1 MWAKWTNPQCTL
13 HRRTTSRVC
22 ICSKSPNFW
31 VSLQRRQWM
40 EKLLLWKLE
49 RWLRQCGN
57 KYREHKTQWKC
68 DLGEGE
74 TRRQV
79 RDFWESQDKSL
90 QISKMQK
97 WKFENQK
104 ICLTFRPGWMSLSE
118 DSTWAHKMGSLGFKW
133 LFTKC
138 LCVSRMQFIGFM
150 VQKS

>member
-1 MWAKWTNPQCTL
+1 MMWAKWTNPQYTL
-13 HRRTTSRVC
+13 QRRTTSWVC

-40 EKLLLWKLE
+40 EKLLMWKLE
-49 RWLRQCGN
+49 RWLRLCGN

-68 DLGEGE
+68 DLEEGE
-74 TRRQV
+74 TRRIV

-104 ICLTFRPGWMSLSE
+104 ICLQARLNVNIWGH
-118 DSTWAHKMGSLGFKW
+118 STWLHKMGLLGFKW
-133 LFTKC
+133 LYKMSLCFTG
-138 LCVSRMQFIGFM
+138 QFIGFM
-150 VQKS
+150 VQKP